1 MLEKVGIILGFAS
14 FFIILALPLMTWPNS
29 SVLSS

>member
-1 MLEKVGIILGFAS
+1 MLEKAGINLGFAS
-14 FFIILALPLMTWPNS
+14 FFIILTLPLMTWANS